1 MSAFSLLDAWPVD
14 AVAAATV
21 APDGTVRR
29 HGDTSAVFALASVTK
44 VLAAAGVHL
53 AAEEGSIVL
62 SDHAGVLVD
71 GDTSRGAT
79 LADALGHAGGFGPK
93 GAILDD
99 PGKKRI
105 YSNGGY
111 DLLAAAV
118 EAGTGIAFAD
128 YLREGLFEPLAMLS
142 TTLNGSAAFAGS
154 STVDDLVSFVTRI
167 PELLAPSTI
176 SAMTSPYLPEL
187 RGVLPG
193 YGPQDPNTWGLGPEI
208 RAQKQPH
215 WTGSK
220 NSPSTWGH
228 FGQAGTFLWVDPVA
242 NVSTVVLTNRTFGEW
257 AVPLWP
263 AFSDAVLEELT

>member
-1 MSAFSLLDAWPVD
+1 
-14 AVAAATV
+14 
-21 APDGTVRR
+21 
-29 HGDTSAVFALASVTK
+29 
-44 VLAAAGVHL
+44 
-53 AAEEGSIVL
+53 
-62 SDHAGVLVD
+62 
-71 GDTSRGAT
+71 
-79 LADALGHAGGFGPK
+79 
-93 GAILDD
+93 
-99 PGKKRI
+99 
-105 YSNGGY
+105 
-111 DLLAAAV
+111 
-118 EAGTGIAFAD
+118 
-128 YLREGLFEPLAMLS
+128 
-142 TTLNGSAAFAGS
+142 
-154 STVDDLVSFVTRI
+154 
-167 PELLAPSTI
+167 
-176 SAMTSPYLPEL
+176 MTSPYLPEL